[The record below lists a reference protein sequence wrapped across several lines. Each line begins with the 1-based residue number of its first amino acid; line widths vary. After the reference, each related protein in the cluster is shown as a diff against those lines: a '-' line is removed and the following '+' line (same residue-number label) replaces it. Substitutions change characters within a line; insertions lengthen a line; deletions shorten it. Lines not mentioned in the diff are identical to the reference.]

1 MPGAVN
7 EIRSDYVIE
16 YLFGELPARWLD
28 YALRYFGSRQAAK
41 EFDMG
46 VTYRVLSPDVMWR
59 SDGQVQLTVS
69 ERDGLVYL
77 LTSPFSTLIGLYPIS
92 LRVASAEM
100 GLSVG
105 EFEMVL
111 ERLERLNFITRSGT
125 FVLVNVW
132 FQHTKYAAVLR
143 GKVKPRALDDLRKA
157 PAELRQRWVTTSQ
170 ACGVPKD
177 DIDVFLGIIPEGAE
191 VTSKGLAS
199 SFNAPSKEHPLI
211 ESSNGK
217 GVPRGINTET
227 ETKTETQTE
236 TTTTT
241 ETKVVVVGQ
250 NNNQET
256 TLELGELAEPH
267 RALLVEISDGLSEVQ
282 RQELGDE
289 VSQRLQDA
297 LQPDGKPVFN
307 VRGWAK
313 CLVDELGAGRS
324 VLNRGL
330 HLARAREARRNEQL
344 RSAQQAQHDEYLR
357 DEAAAARALA
367 QEILSNVDSEL
378 LSDIMRDAE
387 VHAPSPKVREII
399 RQLVSVRQLP
409 SALAGGL
416 VMKVIKHMSEAGLFD
431 DCGERASS

>member
-1 MPGAVN
+1 
-7 EIRSDYVIE
+7 
-16 YLFGELPARWLD
+16 
-28 YALRYFGSRQAAK
+28 
-41 EFDMG
+41 MG

-132 FQHTKYAAVLR
+132 FQHTKYASVLR

-157 PAELRQRWVTTSQ
+157 PAELRQCWVTTSQ
-170 ACGVPKD
+170 ACGVPKE
-177 DIDVFLGIIPEGAE
+177 DIDLFLGNIPEDSE
-191 VTSKGLAS
+191 VTSKGLAGS
-199 SFNAPSKEHPLI
+199 LDAPLKQHPLI
-211 ESSNGK
+211 ESPNGK
-217 GVPRGINTET
+217 GVPRGINTKTET
-227 ETKTETQTE
+227 ETGTGTEK
-236 TTTTT
+236 TTTT
-241 ETKVVVVGQ
+241 ETNVVVVGQ

-256 TLELGELAEPH
+256 SLELGELAEPH
-267 RALLVEISDGLSEVQ
+267 RALLLEIAEGLSEAQ
-282 RQELGDE
+282 RQDLCDEL
-289 VSQRLQDA
+289 SQRLEDT

-307 VRGWAK
+307 IRGWAR
-313 CLVDELGAGRS
+313 CLVDEIRAGRS

-330 HLARAREARRNEQL
+330 KRSQARCVRQQQQL
-344 RSAQQAQHDEYLR
+344 RSAEQAQHDEQLR
-357 DEAAAARALA
+357 DEAAAARVRAE
-367 QEILSNVDSEL
+367 QILSNVGIEL
-378 LSDIMRDAE
+378 LGDIIRDAE
-387 VHAPSPKVREII
+387 VHAPSPKVRELI

-409 SALAGGL
+409 SAVAGGI

-431 DCGERASS
+431 GCGAGASS

>member
-1 MPGAVN
+1 
-7 EIRSDYVIE
+7 
-16 YLFGELPARWLD
+16 
-28 YALRYFGSRQAAK
+28 
-41 EFDMG
+41 MG

-132 FQHTKYAAVLR
+132 FQHTKYASVLR

-157 PAELRQRWVTTSQ
+157 PADLRQFWVTTSQ
-170 ACGVPKD
+170 ACGVPKE
-177 DIDVFLGIIPEGAE
+177 DIDLFLGNIPEDSE
-191 VTSKGLAS
+191 VTSKGLAGS
-199 SFNAPSKEHPLI
+199 LDAPSKQHPLI
-211 ESSNGK
+211 ESPNGK
-217 GVPRGINTET
+217 GVPRGINTKTET
-227 ETKTETQTE
+227 ETETGTETE
-236 TTTTT
+236 KTTTT
-241 ETKVVVVGQ
+241 ETNVVVVGQ

-256 TLELGELAEPH
+256 SLELGELAEPH
-267 RALLVEISDGLSEVQ
+267 RALLLEITEGLSEAQ
-282 RQELGDE
+282 RQDLCDEL
-289 VSQRLQDA
+289 SQRLEDT

-307 VRGWAK
+307 IRGWAR
-313 CLVDELGAGRS
+313 CLVDEIRAGRS

-330 HLARAREARRNEQL
+330 KRSQARCVRQQQQL
-344 RSAQQAQHDEYLR
+344 RSAEQAQHDEQLR
-357 DEAAAARALA
+357 DEAAAARVRAE
-367 QEILSNVDSEL
+367 QILSNVGSEL
-378 LSDIMRDAE
+378 LGDIIRDAE
-387 VHAPSPKVREII
+387 VHAPSPKVRELI

-409 SALAGGL
+409 SALAGGI

-431 DCGERASS
+431 GCGAGASS